1 MYGSSFMCV
10 TAKPRA
16 SINAPIDAEVRPFP
30 IEETT
35 PPVTRT
41 NLVRRFT
48 GGISEKFGTTPSRF
62 VHSKVRASCDAR
74 ENSDTYACMSYA
86 RRARGAQRHVASRY
100 VSKRADHAEPNR
112 IAAQDGHWPH
122 PRVLRGDAPRLIRLP
137 HG

>member
-35 PPVTRT
+35 PSVTRT

-48 GGISEKFGTTPSRF
+48 GGISEKFGTTPFRF
-62 VHSKVRASCDAR
+62 VHSKVRPPGDAR
-74 ENSDTYACMSYA
+74 ENSDTYACMPYT
-86 RRARGAQRHVASRY
+86 RRARAAERNVPSRD
-100 VSKRADHAEPNR
+100 VSQRADHAEP
-112 IAAQDGHWPH
+112 D
-122 PRVLRGDAPRLIRLP
+122 
-137 HG
+137 